1 MWAERSDGGPQ
12 ELVSA
17 TGADSHEAER
27 LMVVPRDRALHG
39 WGMLVRGG
47 QAILSVLYMKPHC
60 I

>member
-17 TGADSHEAER
+17 TGADSHEAEQ
-27 LMVVPRDRALHG
+27 LMVPRDRALRG
-39 WGMLVRGG
+39 WGMLVWDV
-47 QAILSVLYMKPHC
+47 QAIVSVLYMKPHC